1 MSGKILKAIIKELF
15 NLIQSIRAVRACKD
29 GRGTTPSHGKP
40 SANNSVKEQ
49 GEEEVR
55 SIYSFYSARRLE
67 TLVLGCLRPLLNL
80 SSIRL
85 CVTGDLRKWTVIVSA
100 KMAREMM
107 KKRSLTVTTHANV
120 TNTFRGWFFWP
131 LMSHYFDHLFLAVYL
146 IFLFLFIFH
155 PLSD

>member
-1 MSGKILKAIIKELF
+1 MPGKILKAIIKELF
-15 NLIQSIRAVRACKD
+15 NLIQGICAVRACKD

-100 KMAREMM
+100 KMAIEVM

-120 TNTFRGWFFWP
+120 TNTFRDWFFWP
-131 LMSHYFDHLFLAVYL
+131 LMSHCFGHLFLADYL